1 MILPEN
7 FEAKTGFLKIKQI
20 LHSLTLSPLGDGWVD
35 AISFKSEFETIVTE
49 LNQTKEFVQIL
60 SSGEEFPQEAFYD
73 MRETLQKISIE
84 GMFIEE
90 SELFNLRR
98 SLETIG
104 KIVMFFNEKEEE
116 EYFYLKDLTKD
127 VFTFRDIIRMIDRIL
142 DKFGHI
148 KDDATPELKSI
159 RQNIIGLQS
168 NISKTISSIMR
179 IAQENGFVEKETK
192 PAIRDGRLVIPVN
205 PSFKRKIRGIVH
217 DESATGKTVYIEPE
231 EAVEINNK
239 IRELISEEKREIIK
253 ILTNISNELRP
264 RIPEMLVSYDFLGQI
279 DFIRAKALFA
289 LDTDCTL
296 PKVIS
301 DTIIDWSWAKH
312 PILFLNHRANGKEV
326 VPLDIS
332 LDKSRRIL
340 VISGP
345 NAGGKSV
352 CLKTVGLLQ
361 YMMQCGMLVPL
372 HPSSQ
377 MGIFD
382 NIFLDIG
389 DEQSIENDLSTYSSH
404 LTNMKQ
410 FAKNCNEK
418 SLLLIDE
425 FGSGTEPKIGG
436 AIAEAL
442 LNLFNARK
450 VFGVITTHYT
460 NLKNFA
466 KEHEGVIN
474 GAMLYDRHKMSPLFK
489 LEIGNPGSSFAIEIA
504 RKIGLPESVIQEA
517 INHVGEDYVNM
528 DKYLQDIVRDKRYWE
543 GKRQNI
549 RQKEKKIE
557 ELEERYE
564 QELSDLSK
572 QRKEVL
578 REAKMESERILSQ
591 ANAAIENTIRKIKE
605 SQADKE
611 KTKAARQE
619 LQKKQ
624 KENDALTEKK
634 HEIDLKIER
643 IRQREKPKKESVKSP
658 EEPLFKVG
666 QNVRIKGQSNVGSI
680 LEVKGESATIA
691 FGFLK
696 TSVQLNK
703 LEVVSKN
710 QIKKEQKK
718 SSYVSDQTIKDIH
731 KKNLNFKREIDVR
744 GMRGDEALQA
754 VSYFID
760 DAVMLN
766 IEQVRILHGTGTG
779 VLRLLIR
786 DFLKTQ
792 PAVASAADEH
802 VEFGG
807 AGITVVKFK

>member
-35 AISFKSEFETIVTE
+35 AMSFKTEFETIVAE

-90 SELFNLRR
+90 TELFNLRR
-98 SLETIG
+98 SLDTIG

-116 EYFYLKDLTKD
+116 EYFYLKDLAKD

-148 KDDATPELKSI
+148 KDDATPELKNI
-159 RQNIIGLQS
+159 RQSILGLQS

-279 DFIRAKALFA
+279 DFLRAKALFA
-289 LDTDCTL
+289 IDTDCTL
-296 PKVIS
+296 PKITN

-361 YMMQCGMLVPL
+361 YMLQCGMLVPL

-377 MGIFD
+377 MGIFE

-418 SLLLIDE
+418 SLLLVDE

-442 LNLFNARK
+442 LNLFNERK

-564 QELSDLSK
+564 EELSALSK
-572 QRKEVL
+572 QRKEIL
-578 REAKMESERILSQ
+578 REAKSESERILSQ

-611 KTKAARQE
+611 KTKAARKE
-619 LQKKQ
+619 LEKLQR
-624 KENDALTEKK
+624 ENEALTEKK
-634 HEIDLKIER
+634 HEIDQKIDR
-643 IRQREKPKKESVKSP
+643 IRQREKPKKESAKSAD
-658 EEPLFKVG
+658 EPLFRVG
-666 QNVRIKGQSNVGSI
+666 QNVKIKGQSNVGSI
-680 LEVKGESATIA
+680 LEIKGESATIA

>member
-296 PKVIS
+296 PKVVS

-332 LDKSRRIL
+332 LDKTQRIL

-442 LNLFNARK
+442 LNLFNERK
-450 VFGVITTHYT
+450 VFSVITTHYT

-619 LQKKQ
+619 LQKRQ

-643 IRQREKPKKESVKSP
+643 IRQREKPQKESVKSP

-666 QNVRIKGQSNVGSI
+666 QNVRIKGQSIVGSI

>member
-35 AISFKSEFETIVTE
+35 AMSFKTEFETIVAE

-90 SELFNLRR
+90 TELFNLRR
-98 SLETIG
+98 SLDTIG

-116 EYFYLKDLTKD
+116 EYFYLKDLAKD

-148 KDDATPELKSI
+148 KDDATPELKNI
-159 RQNIIGLQS
+159 RQSILSLQS

-279 DFIRAKALFA
+279 DFLRAKALFA
-289 LDTDCTL
+289 IDTDCTL
-296 PKVIS
+296 PKITN

-361 YMMQCGMLVPL
+361 YMLQCGMLVPL

-377 MGIFD
+377 MGIFE

-418 SLLLIDE
+418 SLLLVDE

-442 LNLFNARK
+442 LNLFNERK

-564 QELSDLSK
+564 EELSALSK
-572 QRKEVL
+572 QRKEIL
-578 REAKMESERILSQ
+578 REAKSESERILSQ

-611 KTKAARQE
+611 KTKAARKE
-619 LQKKQ
+619 LEKLQR
-624 KENDALTEKK
+624 ENEALTEKK
-634 HEIDLKIER
+634 HEIDQKIDR
-643 IRQREKPKKESVKSP
+643 IRQREKPKKERAKSA
-658 EEPLFKVG
+658 EEPLFRVG
-666 QNVRIKGQSNVGSI
+666 QNVKIKGQSNVGSI
-680 LEVKGESATIA
+680 LEIKGESATIA

>member
-1 MILPEN
+1 M
-7 FEAKTGFLKIKQI
+7 
-20 LHSLTLSPLGDGWVD
+20 
-35 AISFKSEFETIVTE
+35 SFKTEFETIVAE

-90 SELFNLRR
+90 TELFNLRR
-98 SLETIG
+98 SLDTIG

-116 EYFYLKDLTKD
+116 EYFYLKDLAKD

-148 KDDATPELKSI
+148 KDDATPELKNI
-159 RQNIIGLQS
+159 RQSILSLQS

-279 DFIRAKALFA
+279 DFLRAKALFA
-289 LDTDCTL
+289 IDTDCTL
-296 PKVIS
+296 PKITN

-361 YMMQCGMLVPL
+361 YMLQCGMLVPL

-377 MGIFD
+377 MGIFE

-442 LNLFNARK
+442 LNLFNERK

-564 QELSDLSK
+564 EELSALSK
-572 QRKEVL
+572 QRKEIL
-578 REAKMESERILSQ
+578 REAKSESERILSQ

-611 KTKAARQE
+611 KTKAARKE
-619 LQKKQ
+619 LEKLQR
-624 KENDALTEKK
+624 ENEALTEKK
-634 HEIDLKIER
+634 HEIDQKIDR
-643 IRQREKPKKESVKSP
+643 IRQREKPKKESAKST
-658 EEPLFKVG
+658 EEPLFRVG
-666 QNVRIKGQSNVGSI
+666 QNVKIKGQSNVGSI
-680 LEVKGESATIA
+680 LEIKGESATIA

>member
-179 IAQENGFVEKETK
+179 IAQENGFVGKETK

-332 LDKSRRIL
+332 LDKTQRIL

-442 LNLFNARK
+442 LNLFNERK

-619 LQKKQ
+619 LQKRQ

-643 IRQREKPKKESVKSP
+643 IRQREKPQKESVKSP

>member
-332 LDKSRRIL
+332 LDKTQRIL

-442 LNLFNARK
+442 LNLFNERK
-450 VFGVITTHYT
+450 VFSVITTHYT

-619 LQKKQ
+619 LQKRQ

-643 IRQREKPKKESVKSP
+643 IRQREKPQKESVKSP

>member
-296 PKVIS
+296 PKVVS

-332 LDKSRRIL
+332 LDKTQRIL

-442 LNLFNARK
+442 LNLFNERK

-564 QELSDLSK
+564 EELSALSK
-572 QRKEVL
+572 QRKEIL
-578 REAKMESERILSQ
+578 REAKSESERILSQ

-619 LQKKQ
+619 LQKRQ

-643 IRQREKPKKESVKSP
+643 IRQRGKPQKESVKSP
-658 EEPLFKVG
+658 EEPLYKVG

-710 QIKKEQKK
+710 QIKKEQKN

>member
-442 LNLFNARK
+442 LNLFNERK

-619 LQKKQ
+619 LQKRQ

-643 IRQREKPKKESVKSP
+643 IRQREKPQKESVKSP

-696 TSVQLNK
+696 TSVQQNK

>member
-1 MILPEN
+1 M
-7 FEAKTGFLKIKQI
+7 
-20 LHSLTLSPLGDGWVD
+20 
-35 AISFKSEFETIVTE
+35 SFKTEFETIVAE

-90 SELFNLRR
+90 TELFNLRR
-98 SLETIG
+98 SLDTIG

-116 EYFYLKDLTKD
+116 EYFYLKDLAKD

-148 KDDATPELKSI
+148 KDDATPELKII
-159 RQNIIGLQS
+159 RQSILSLQS

-279 DFIRAKALFA
+279 DFLRAKALFA
-289 LDTDCTL
+289 IDTDCTL
-296 PKVIS
+296 PKITN

-332 LDKSRRIL
+332 LDKSQRIL

-361 YMMQCGMLVPL
+361 YMLQCGMLVPL

-377 MGIFD
+377 MGIFE

-418 SLLLIDE
+418 SLLLVDE

-442 LNLFNARK
+442 LNLFNERK

-564 QELSDLSK
+564 EELSALSK
-572 QRKEVL
+572 QRKEIL
-578 REAKMESERILSQ
+578 REAKSESERILSQ

-611 KTKAARQE
+611 KTKAARKE
-619 LQKKQ
+619 LEKLQR
-624 KENDALTEKK
+624 ENEALTEKK
-634 HEIDLKIER
+634 HEIDQKIDR
-643 IRQREKPKKESVKSP
+643 IRQREKPKKESAKST
-658 EEPLFKVG
+658 EEPLFRVG
-666 QNVRIKGQSNVGSI
+666 QNVKIKGQSNVGSI
-680 LEVKGESATIA
+680 LEIKGESATIA

>member
-442 LNLFNARK
+442 LNLFNERK

-619 LQKKQ
+619 LQKRQ

-643 IRQREKPKKESVKSP
+643 IRQREKPQKESVKSP
-658 EEPLFKVG
+658 EEPLYKVG

>member
-116 EYFYLKDLTKD
+116 EYFYLKDLIKD

-179 IAQENGFVEKETK
+179 IAQENGFVGKETK

-312 PILFLNHRANGKEV
+312 PILFLNHRANGKEI

-418 SLLLIDE
+418 SLLLVDE

-442 LNLFNARK
+442 LNLFNERK

-578 REAKMESERILSQ
+578 REAKIESERILSQ

-611 KTKAARQE
+611 KTKVARQE
-619 LQKKQ
+619 LQKRQ

-643 IRQREKPKKESVKSP
+643 IRQREKPQKESVKSP

>member
-35 AISFKSEFETIVTE
+35 AMSFKTEFETIVAE

-90 SELFNLRR
+90 TELFNLRR
-98 SLETIG
+98 SLDTIG

-116 EYFYLKDLTKD
+116 EYFYLKDLAKD

-148 KDDATPELKSI
+148 KDDATPELKII
-159 RQNIIGLQS
+159 RQSILSLQS

-279 DFIRAKALFA
+279 DFLRAKALFA
-289 LDTDCTL
+289 IDTDCTL
-296 PKVIS
+296 PKITN

-361 YMMQCGMLVPL
+361 YMLQCGMLVPL

-377 MGIFD
+377 MGIFE

-418 SLLLIDE
+418 SLLLVDE

-442 LNLFNARK
+442 LNLFNERK

-564 QELSDLSK
+564 EELSALSK
-572 QRKEVL
+572 QRKEIL
-578 REAKMESERILSQ
+578 REAKSESERILSQ

-611 KTKAARQE
+611 KTKAARKE
-619 LQKKQ
+619 LEKLQR
-624 KENDALTEKK
+624 ENEALTEKK
-634 HEIDLKIER
+634 HEIDQKIDR
-643 IRQREKPKKESVKSP
+643 IRQREKPKKESAKSVD
-658 EEPLFKVG
+658 EPLFKVG
-666 QNVRIKGQSNVGSI
+666 QNVKIKGQSNVGSI
-680 LEVKGESATIA
+680 LEIKGESATIA

-710 QIKKEQKK
+710 LIKKEQKK

>member
-1 MILPEN
+1 M
-7 FEAKTGFLKIKQI
+7 
-20 LHSLTLSPLGDGWVD
+20 
-35 AISFKSEFETIVTE
+35 SFKTEFETIVAE

-90 SELFNLRR
+90 TELFNLRR
-98 SLETIG
+98 SLDTIG

-116 EYFYLKDLTKD
+116 EYFYLKDLAKD

-148 KDDATPELKSI
+148 KDDATPELKNI
-159 RQNIIGLQS
+159 RQSILSLQS

-279 DFIRAKALFA
+279 DFLRAKALFA
-289 LDTDCTL
+289 IDTDCTL
-296 PKVIS
+296 PKITN

-361 YMMQCGMLVPL
+361 YMLQCGMLVPL

-377 MGIFD
+377 MGIFE

-418 SLLLIDE
+418 SLLLVDE

-442 LNLFNARK
+442 LNLFNERK

-564 QELSDLSK
+564 EELSALSK
-572 QRKEVL
+572 QRKEIL
-578 REAKMESERILSQ
+578 REAKSESERILSQ

-611 KTKAARQE
+611 KTKAARKE
-619 LQKKQ
+619 LEKLQR
-624 KENDALTEKK
+624 ENEALTEKK
-634 HEIDLKIER
+634 HEIDQKIDR
-643 IRQREKPKKESVKSP
+643 IRQREKPKKESAKST
-658 EEPLFKVG
+658 EETLFRVG
-666 QNVRIKGQSNVGSI
+666 QNVKIKGQSNVGSI
-680 LEVKGESATIA
+680 LEIKGESATIA

>member
-35 AISFKSEFETIVTE
+35 AMSFKTEFETIVAE

-90 SELFNLRR
+90 TELFNLRR
-98 SLETIG
+98 SLDTIG

-116 EYFYLKDLTKD
+116 EYFYLKDLAKD

-148 KDDATPELKSI
+148 KDDATPELKII
-159 RQNIIGLQS
+159 RQSILSLQS

-279 DFIRAKALFA
+279 DFLRAKALFA
-289 LDTDCTL
+289 IDTDCTL
-296 PKVIS
+296 PKITN

-332 LDKSRRIL
+332 LDKSQRIL

-361 YMMQCGMLVPL
+361 YMLQCGMLVPL

-377 MGIFD
+377 MGIFE

-418 SLLLIDE
+418 SLLLVDE

-442 LNLFNARK
+442 LNLFNERK

-564 QELSDLSK
+564 EELSALSK
-572 QRKEVL
+572 QRKEIL
-578 REAKMESERILSQ
+578 REAKSESERILSQ

-611 KTKAARQE
+611 KTKAARKE
-619 LQKKQ
+619 LEKLQR
-624 KENDALTEKK
+624 ENEALTEKK
-634 HEIDLKIER
+634 HEIDQKIDR
-643 IRQREKPKKESVKSP
+643 IRQREKPKKESAKST
-658 EEPLFKVG
+658 EEPLFRVG
-666 QNVRIKGQSNVGSI
+666 QNVKIKGQSNVGSI
-680 LEVKGESATIA
+680 LEIKGESATIA

>member
-1 MILPEN
+1 M
-7 FEAKTGFLKIKQI
+7 
-20 LHSLTLSPLGDGWVD
+20 
-35 AISFKSEFETIVTE
+35 SFKTEFETIVAE

-90 SELFNLRR
+90 TELFNLRR
-98 SLETIG
+98 SLDTIG

-116 EYFYLKDLTKD
+116 EYFYLKDLAKD

-148 KDDATPELKSI
+148 KDDATPELKNI
-159 RQNIIGLQS
+159 RQSILSLQS

-279 DFIRAKALFA
+279 DFLRAKALFA
-289 LDTDCTL
+289 IDTDCTL
-296 PKVIS
+296 PKITN

-361 YMMQCGMLVPL
+361 YMLQCGMLVPL

-377 MGIFD
+377 MGIFE

-404 LTNMKQ
+404 LTNMKL

-418 SLLLIDE
+418 SLLLVDE

-442 LNLFNARK
+442 LNLFNERK

-564 QELSDLSK
+564 EELSALSK
-572 QRKEVL
+572 QRKEIL
-578 REAKMESERILSQ
+578 REAKSESERILSQ

-611 KTKAARQE
+611 KTKAARKE
-619 LQKKQ
+619 LEKLQR
-624 KENDALTEKK
+624 ENEALTEKK
-634 HEIDLKIER
+634 HEIDQKIDR
-643 IRQREKPKKESVKSP
+643 IRQREKPKKESVKSA
-658 EEPLFKVG
+658 EEPLFRVG
-666 QNVRIKGQSNVGSI
+666 QNVKIKGQSNVGSI
-680 LEVKGESATIA
+680 LEIKGESATIA

-718 SSYVSDQTIKDIH
+718 SSYVSNQTIKDIH

>member
-332 LDKSRRIL
+332 LDKTQRIL

-418 SLLLIDE
+418 SLLLVDE

-442 LNLFNARK
+442 LNLFNERK

-619 LQKKQ
+619 LQKRQ

>member
-1 MILPEN
+1 M
-7 FEAKTGFLKIKQI
+7 
-20 LHSLTLSPLGDGWVD
+20 
-35 AISFKSEFETIVTE
+35 SFKTEFETIVAE

-90 SELFNLRR
+90 TELFNLRR
-98 SLETIG
+98 SLDTIG

-116 EYFYLKDLTKD
+116 EYFYLKDLAKD

-148 KDDATPELKSI
+148 KDDATPELKNI
-159 RQNIIGLQS
+159 RQSILSLQS

-279 DFIRAKALFA
+279 DFLRAKALFA
-289 LDTDCTL
+289 IDTDCTL
-296 PKVIS
+296 PKITN

-361 YMMQCGMLVPL
+361 YMLQCGMLVPL

-377 MGIFD
+377 MGIFE

-418 SLLLIDE
+418 SLLLVDE

-442 LNLFNARK
+442 LNLFNERK

-564 QELSDLSK
+564 EELSALSK
-572 QRKEVL
+572 QRKEIL
-578 REAKMESERILSQ
+578 REAKSESERILSQ

-611 KTKAARQE
+611 KTKAARKE
-619 LQKKQ
+619 LEKLQR
-624 KENDALTEKK
+624 ENEALTEKK
-634 HEIDLKIER
+634 HEIDQKIDR
-643 IRQREKPKKESVKSP
+643 IRQREKPKKERAKSA
-658 EEPLFKVG
+658 EEPLFRVG
-666 QNVRIKGQSNVGSI
+666 QNVKIKGQSNVGSI
-680 LEVKGESATIA
+680 LEIKGESATIA

>member
-35 AISFKSEFETIVTE
+35 AMSFKTEFETIVAE

-90 SELFNLRR
+90 TELFNLRR
-98 SLETIG
+98 SLDTIG

-116 EYFYLKDLTKD
+116 EYFYLKDLAKD

-148 KDDATPELKSI
+148 KDDATPELKNI
-159 RQNIIGLQS
+159 RQSILSLQS

-279 DFIRAKALFA
+279 DFLRAKALFA
-289 LDTDCTL
+289 IDTDCTL
-296 PKVIS
+296 PKITN

-361 YMMQCGMLVPL
+361 YMLQCGMLVPL

-377 MGIFD
+377 MGIFE

-418 SLLLIDE
+418 SLLLVDE

-442 LNLFNARK
+442 LNLFNERK

-564 QELSDLSK
+564 EELSALSK
-572 QRKEVL
+572 QRKEIL
-578 REAKMESERILSQ
+578 REAKSESERILSQ

-611 KTKAARQE
+611 KTKAARKE
-619 LQKKQ
+619 LEKLQR
-624 KENDALTEKK
+624 ENEALTEKK
-634 HEIDLKIER
+634 HEIDQKIDR
-643 IRQREKPKKESVKSP
+643 IRQREKPKKESAKSA

-666 QNVRIKGQSNVGSI
+666 QNVKIKGQSNVGSI
-680 LEVKGESATIA
+680 LEIKGESATIA

>member
-35 AISFKSEFETIVTE
+35 AMSFKTEFETIVAE

-90 SELFNLRR
+90 TELFNLRR
-98 SLETIG
+98 SLDTIG

-116 EYFYLKDLTKD
+116 EYFYLKDLAKD

-148 KDDATPELKSI
+148 KDDATPELKNI
-159 RQNIIGLQS
+159 RQSILSLQS

-279 DFIRAKALFA
+279 DFLRAKALFA
-289 LDTDCTL
+289 IDTDCTL
-296 PKVIS
+296 PKITN

-361 YMMQCGMLVPL
+361 YMLQCGMLVPL

-377 MGIFD
+377 MGIFE

-418 SLLLIDE
+418 SLLLVDE

-442 LNLFNARK
+442 LNLFNERK

-564 QELSDLSK
+564 EELSALSK
-572 QRKEVL
+572 QRKEIL
-578 REAKMESERILSQ
+578 REAKSESERILSQ

-611 KTKAARQE
+611 KTKAARKE
-619 LQKKQ
+619 LEKLQR
-624 KENDALTEKK
+624 ENEALTEKK
-634 HEIDLKIER
+634 HEIDQKIDR
-643 IRQREKPKKESVKSP
+643 IRQREKPKKESTKSA

-666 QNVRIKGQSNVGSI
+666 QNVKIKGQSNVGSI
-680 LEVKGESATIA
+680 LEIKGESATIA

-792 PAVASAADEH
+792 PAVASATDEH

>member
-179 IAQENGFVEKETK
+179 IAQENGFVGKETK

-332 LDKSRRIL
+332 LDKTQRIL

-442 LNLFNARK
+442 LNLFNERK
-450 VFGVITTHYT
+450 VFSVITTHYT

-619 LQKKQ
+619 LQKRQ

-643 IRQREKPKKESVKSP
+643 IRQREKPQKESVKSP

-666 QNVRIKGQSNVGSI
+666 QNVRIKGQSIVGSI

>member
-332 LDKSRRIL
+332 LDKTQRIL

-410 FAKNCNEK
+410 LAKNCNEK

-442 LNLFNARK
+442 LNLFNERK

-619 LQKKQ
+619 LQKRQ

-643 IRQREKPKKESVKSP
+643 IRQRGKPKKESVKSP
-658 EEPLFKVG
+658 EEPLYKVG

-792 PAVASAADEH
+792 PAVASATDEH

>member
-332 LDKSRRIL
+332 LDKTQRIL

-442 LNLFNARK
+442 LNLFNERK

-474 GAMLYDRHKMSPLFK
+474 GAMLYDRHKMTPLFK

-619 LQKKQ
+619 LQKRQ

>member
-332 LDKSRRIL
+332 LDKTQRIL

-442 LNLFNARK
+442 LNLFNERK

-619 LQKKQ
+619 LQKRQ

>member
-442 LNLFNARK
+442 LNLFNERK

-504 RKIGLPESVIQEA
+504 RKIGLPESVIHEA

-619 LQKKQ
+619 LQKRQ

>member
-1 MILPEN
+1 MILPDN

-20 LHSLTLSPLGDGWVD
+20 LYSLTLSPLGDGWVD

-148 KDDATPELKSI
+148 KDDATPELKNI

-332 LDKSRRIL
+332 LDKTQRIL

-361 YMMQCGMLVPL
+361 YMLQCGMLVPL

-418 SLLLIDE
+418 SLLLVDE

-442 LNLFNARK
+442 LNLFNERK

-619 LQKKQ
+619 LQKRQ

-792 PAVASAADEH
+792 PAVASATDEH

>member
-332 LDKSRRIL
+332 LDKTQRIL

-418 SLLLIDE
+418 SLLLVDE

-442 LNLFNARK
+442 LNLFNERK

-619 LQKKQ
+619 LQKRQ

-643 IRQREKPKKESVKSP
+643 IRQREKPQKESVKSP
-658 EEPLFKVG
+658 EKPLFKVG

-792 PAVASAADEH
+792 SAVASAADEH